1 LKFTNSH
8 IRILFLVFI
17 AGAFLYSCKSK
28 QNVVATSKKKS
39 SGELSEKE
47 RLSFDYLFLN
57 ANKEKMLGNYD
68 LAAGLYAQC
77 IKINPKEAAP
87 YYDLATIYT
96 YQNKLSQAAE
106 FARQAYLIN
115 KENIWYSLL
124 YAELLAQ
131 TGQFQKSIDVFS
143 DIVKRNPTRVEVL
156 MELGNIQEQMQ
167 QYDNAIKTYNQ
178 AEQVTGISE
187 ETSLSKQRVYLK
199 QNKLNKAIEET
210 KKLADAI
217 PQEPR
222 YRLMLA
228 ELYDNNKEPEK
239 AYAIYTEALK
249 TDPENPYILLSL
261 ADYHHKRKEYAKAFG
276 FLRTAYANPD
286 MDIDNKIKILLSFY
300 MSSDGNEELNKEVYS
315 LFEILIAAHPTDG
328 KAYSVYGDF
337 LYRDQ
342 KLAEAREQFKKAL
355 EYSNDKF
362 AIWNQVIIL
371 DSELQDWEAME
382 KNSEKALEIFPTQP
396 SFYLFS
402 GLAKI
407 QLKKYKEAVE
417 KLELGAALVVDNP
430 QLSSQFFSNLGDAY
444 HRMNKHKESD
454 SSYEKA
460 LKFDP
465 NNVYVLNNYSYYLS
479 IRKEKLEE
487 AARMSKRA
495 NEIEPGSPSFQDTYA
510 WILFQQGK
518 YDEALVWIT
527 KAFEN
532 GGASNGVILEHK
544 GDILFKTGNTR
555 EAIEYWKMAQEMG
568 ETSDKLQQKI
578 KTQKY
583 IE

>member
-1 LKFTNSH
+1 MKQIKSN
-8 IRILFLVFI
+8 IYLFLLVFI
-17 AGAFLYSCKSK
+17 TGIILYSCKAK
-28 QNVVATSKKKS
+28 ENVVATSKNKHQNN
-39 SGELSEKE
+39 LSEKE
-47 RLSFDYLFLN
+47 RINFDYLFLN

-77 IKINPKEAAP
+77 IKINPKAAAP

-96 YQNKLSQAAE
+96 YQNKLSQAVE
-106 FARQAYLIN
+106 FARQAYIID
-115 KENIWYSLL
+115 KDNIWYSLL

-131 TGQFQKSIDVFS
+131 TGQFQKSIEVFS
-143 DIVKRNPTRVEVL
+143 DIVKRNPTRVDVI

-178 AEQVTGISE
+178 AEQITGISE

-261 ADYHHKRKEYAKAFG
+261 ADYHHKRKDYAKAFG
-276 FLRTAYANPD
+276 FLRTAYSNPD

-300 MSSDGNEELNKEVYS
+300 MSSDSNEELNKEVYS

-342 KLAEAREQFKKAL
+342 KFAEAREQFKKAL
-355 EYSNDKF
+355 EFSNDKF

-396 SFYLFS
+396 SFYLYS

-430 QLSSQFFSNLGDAY
+430 QLSSQFYSNLGDAY
-444 HRMNKHKESD
+444 HRMNNHKESD

-479 IRKEKLEE
+479 LRKEKLEE

-495 NEIEPGSPSFQDTYA
+495 NEIDPASPSFQDTYA

-518 YDEALVWIT
+518 YDEALIWIT
-527 KAFEN
+527 KAVEN
-532 GGASNGVILEHK
+532 GGASNSVILEHK
-544 GDILFKTGNTR
+544 GDILFKTGNTS

-568 ETSDKLQQKI
+568 EKSEKLQQKI
-578 KTQKY
+578 QTKKY

>member
-1 LKFTNSH
+1 M
-8 IRILFLVFI
+8 FLI
-17 AGAFLYSCKSK
+17 SCKPKENIVS
-28 QNVVATSKKKS
+28 TSKKKNKE
-39 SGELSEKE
+39 ELSEKE

-57 ANKEKMLGNYD
+57 ANKEKMLGNFD

-96 YQNKLSQAAE
+96 HQNKLTQAVD
-106 FARQAYLIN
+106 FARQSYVLN
-115 KENIWYSLL
+115 KENIWYGLL
-124 YAELLAQ
+124 YSELLAQ

-143 DIVKRNPTRVEVL
+143 DIIKRNPTKVEVI

-167 QYDNAIKTYNQ
+167 QYDNAIKSYNQ
-178 AEQVTGISE
+178 AEQITGISE

-199 QNKLNKAIEET
+199 QNKLNKAIDET
-210 KKLADAI
+210 KRLADAI

-239 AYAIYTEALK
+239 AFEIYSDALK
-249 TDPENPYILLSL
+249 TDPDNPYILLSL
-261 ADYHHKRKEYAKAFG
+261 ADYHHKRKEFSKAFG
-276 FLRTAYANPD
+276 FLRRAYANPD

-300 MSSDGNEELNKEVYS
+300 MSSEGNEELNKEVYS
-315 LFEILIAAHPTDG
+315 LFEILIATHPTDG
-328 KAYSVYGDF
+328 KTYSVYGDF

-342 KLAEAREQFKKAL
+342 KLSEAREQFKKAL
-355 EYSNDKF
+355 DYSSDKF

-371 DSELQDWEAME
+371 DSELQDWGAME

-396 SFYLFS
+396 NFYLFS

-407 QLKKYKEAVE
+407 QLKKYEEAVE

-444 HRMNKHKESD
+444 HRMNKNKESD
-454 SSYEKA
+454 ISYEKA

-465 NNVYVLNNYSYYLS
+465 NNVYVLNNYSYYLA
-479 IRKEKLEE
+479 IRKEKLDE

-510 WILFQQGK
+510 WVLFQQGK
-518 YDEALVWIT
+518 YDEALIWIN
-527 KAFEN
+527 KAIEN

-544 GDILFKTGNTR
+544 GDILFKTGNIN
-555 EAIEYWKMAQEMG
+555 EALKFWKMATEMG
-568 ETSDKLQQKI
+568 EGSDKLQQKI

-583 IE
+583 ID

>member
-1 LKFTNSH
+1 MKIKTAHNSFALLVLATSLL
-8 IRILFLVFI
+8 LF
-17 AGAFLYSCKSK
+17 SCKTK
-28 QNVVATSKKKS
+28 ENIVKTSNNKKNAS
-39 SGELSEKE
+39 LSEKD
-47 RLSFDYLFLN
+47 RLNFDYSYLN
-57 ANKEKMLGNYD
+57 ANKEKILGNLE
-68 LAAGLYAQC
+68 LAAGLYSQC
-77 IKINPKEAAP
+77 IKINPREPAP
-87 YYDLATIYT
+87 YYELATIYT
-96 YQNKLSQAAE
+96 YQNKLSLAVE
-106 FARQAYLIN
+106 YARQAYQLN
-115 KENIWYSLL
+115 KDNIWYGLL

-131 TGQFQKSIDVFS
+131 TGQFQKSIDIFS
-143 DIVKRNPTRVEVL
+143 EIAKRNPSRIDVL
-156 MELGNIQEQMQ
+156 MELGNLQEQMQ

-178 AEQVTGISE
+178 IEQINGISE

-239 AYAIYTEALK
+239 AYAIYSEALK

-261 ADYHHKRKEYAKAFG
+261 ADYHHKRKEYDKAFT

-300 MSSDGNEELNKEVYS
+300 MASENNEALNKEVYS
-315 LFEILIAAHPTDG
+315 LFDILISTHPTDG

-342 KLAEAREQFKKAL
+342 KYAEAREQFKKAL
-355 EYSNDKF
+355 EYSSDKF

-396 SFYLFS
+396 NFYLFS

-407 QLKKYKEAVE
+407 QLKKYNEAVE

-444 HRMNKHKESD
+444 HRMNKNKESD
-454 SSYEKA
+454 AAYEKA

-479 IRKEKLEE
+479 LRKEKLDD

-495 NEIEPGSPSFQDTYA
+495 NELEPGSPSFQDTYA
-510 WILFQQGK
+510 WVLFQQGK
-518 YDEALVWIT
+518 YDEALIWIN
-527 KAFEN
+527 KAVEN
-532 GGASNGVILEHK
+532 GGATNSVILEHK
-544 GDILFKTGNTR
+544 GDILYKTGNIK
-555 EAIEYWKMAQEMG
+555 EAIEYWKKAQDLG
-568 ETSDKLQQKI
+568 ETSETLKQKI

>member
-1 LKFTNSH
+1 LKTKTAH
-8 IRILFLVFI
+8 IRIFFLVFI
-17 AGAFLYSCKSK
+17 AGVFFYSCKPK
-28 QNVVATSKKKS
+28 QNVVATSKKKTT
-39 SGELSEKE
+39 GELSEKE

-57 ANKEKMLGNYD
+57 ANKEKMLGNFD
-68 LAAGLYAQC
+68 LATGLYAQC

-87 YYDLATIYT
+87 YYDIATIYT
-96 YQNKLSQAAE
+96 YQNKLSQATD
-106 FARQAYLIN
+106 FARQAYVLN
-115 KENIWYSLL
+115 KENIWYGLL

-143 DIVKRNPTRVEVL
+143 DIVKRNPTKIEVI

-178 AEQVTGISE
+178 AEQITGISE

-228 ELYDNNKEPEK
+228 ELYDNNKDSEK
-239 AYAIYTEALK
+239 AFEIYSEALK

-300 MSSDGNEELNKEVYS
+300 MSSEGNEELNKEVYS

-342 KLAEAREQFKKAL
+342 KLPEAREQFKKAL
-355 EYSNDKF
+355 DYSSDKF

-371 DSELQDWEAME
+371 DSELQEWEAME

-396 SFYLFS
+396 NFYLFN

-417 KLELGAALVVDNP
+417 KLELGAALVVDNT

-454 SSYEKA
+454 ASYEKA

-479 IRKEKLEE
+479 IRKEKLDD

-495 NEIEPGSPSFQDTYA
+495 NEIDPISPSFQDTYA
-510 WILFQQGK
+510 WVLFQQGK
-518 YDEALVWIT
+518 YEDALVWIT
-527 KAFEN
+527 KAVEN
-532 GGASNGVILEHK
+532 GGAASGVIMEHK
-544 GDILFKTGNTR
+544 GDILFKTGNVK
-555 EAIEYWKMAQEMG
+555 EAVEYWKMASELG
-568 ETSDKLQQKI
+568 EASDKLQQKI

>member
-1 LKFTNSH
+1 MKQTKLY
-8 IRILFLVFI
+8 IRILFLVLLTGMLI
-17 AGAFLYSCKSK
+17 YSCKPK
-28 QNVVATSKKKS
+28 QNFVATSKKKS

-47 RLSFDYLFLN
+47 QLNFDYLFLN
-57 ANKEKMLGNYD
+57 ANKEKILGNFD
-68 LAAGLYAQC
+68 LAVGLYTQC

-96 YQNKLSQAAE
+96 YQNKLTQAAE
-106 FARQAYLIN
+106 SAREAYNIN

-131 TGQFQKSIDVFS
+131 TAQFQKAIDVFS
-143 DIVKRNPTRVEVL
+143 DIIKRNPTKVEVI
-156 MELGNIQEQMQ
+156 MEMGNIQEQIQ
-167 QYDNAIKTYNQ
+167 QYDNAVKTYNQ
-178 AEQVTGISE
+178 AEQITGISE

-210 KKLADAI
+210 KKLADAF

-228 ELYDNNKEPEK
+228 ELYDNNKEHDK
-239 AYAIYTEALK
+239 AFAIYTEALK

-261 ADYHHKRKEYAKAFG
+261 ADYHHKRKEYAKAFQ

-300 MSSDGNEELNKEVYS
+300 MSSEENEELNKEVYS
-315 LFEILIAAHPTDG
+315 LFEILIATHPYDG

-355 EYSNDKF
+355 EYSSEKF

-371 DSELQDWEAME
+371 DSELQDWDAME

-396 SFYLFS
+396 NFYLFS

-454 SSYEKA
+454 LSYEKA
-460 LKFDP
+460 LTFDP

-479 IRKEKLEE
+479 LRKEKLDD

-518 YDEALVWIT
+518 YDEALIWIT
-527 KAFEN
+527 KAVEN
-532 GGASNGVILEHK
+532 GGASNSVILEHK

-555 EAIEYWKMAQEMG
+555 EAIEYWKMAHEMG
-568 ETSDKLQQKI
+568 EPSDKLQQKI

>member
-1 LKFTNSH
+1 MKFNTSH
-8 IRILFLVFI
+8 IRTLFLVFL
-17 AGAFLYSCKSK
+17 AGAILFSCKPK
-28 QNVVATSKKKS
+28 QNVVATSKKKNS
-39 SGELSEKE
+39 NELSEKE

-68 LAAGLYAQC
+68 LASGLYAQC

-87 YYDLATIYT
+87 YYDIATIYT
-96 YQNKLSQAAE
+96 YQNKLTQAAE

-115 KENIWYSLL
+115 KENIWYGLL

-131 TGQFQKSIDVFS
+131 TGQFQKAIDVFS
-143 DIVKRNPTRVEVL
+143 DIIKRNPTKVEVI
-156 MELGNIQEQMQ
+156 MEMGNIQEQMQ
-167 QYDNAIKTYNQ
+167 QYDNAVKTYNQ
-178 AEQVTGISE
+178 AEQITGISE

-210 KKLADAI
+210 KMLAEAI

-239 AYAIYTEALK
+239 AFAIYTEALK
-249 TDPENPYILLSL
+249 TDPDNPYILLSL
-261 ADYHHKRKEYAKAFG
+261 ADYHHKRKEYTKAFA

-300 MSSDGNEELNKEVYS
+300 MSSEGNEELNKEVYS
-315 LFEILIAAHPTDG
+315 LFEILIATHPTDG

-342 KLAEAREQFKKAL
+342 KLAEARDQFKKAL
-355 EYSNDKF
+355 DYSSDKF

-371 DSELQDWEAME
+371 DSELQEWEAME

-417 KLELGAALVVDNP
+417 KLELGAALVVDNA

-454 SSYEKA
+454 VSYEKA

-479 IRKEKLEE
+479 VRKEKLDD

-495 NEIEPGSPSFQDTYA
+495 NEIDPGSPSFQDTYA

-518 YDEALVWIT
+518 YDEALIWIT
-527 KAFEN
+527 KAVEN

-555 EAIEYWKMAQEMG
+555 EAIEYWKMAVEMG

-578 KTQKY
+578 STQKY
-583 IE
+583 ID

>member
-1 LKFTNSH
+1 M
-8 IRILFLVFI
+8 
-17 AGAFLYSCKSK
+17 LYSCKAK
-28 QNVVATSKKKS
+28 ENVVATSKNKHQNN
-39 SGELSEKE
+39 LSEKE
-47 RLSFDYLFLN
+47 RINFDYLFLN

-77 IKINPKEAAP
+77 IKINPKAAAP

-96 YQNKLSQAAE
+96 YQNKLSQAVE
-106 FARQAYLIN
+106 FARQAYIID
-115 KENIWYSLL
+115 KDNIWYSLL

-131 TGQFQKSIDVFS
+131 TGQFQKSIEVFS
-143 DIVKRNPTRVEVL
+143 DIVKRNPTRVDVI

-178 AEQVTGISE
+178 AEQITGISE

-276 FLRTAYANPD
+276 FLRTAYSNPD

-300 MSSDGNEELNKEVYS
+300 MSSDSNEELNKEVYS

-342 KLAEAREQFKKAL
+342 KFAEAREQFKKAL
-355 EYSNDKF
+355 EFSNDKF

-396 SFYLFS
+396 SFYLYS

-430 QLSSQFFSNLGDAY
+430 QLSSQFYSNLGDAY
-444 HRMNKHKESD
+444 HRMNNHKESD

-479 IRKEKLEE
+479 LRKEKLEE

-495 NEIEPGSPSFQDTYA
+495 NEIDPASPSFQDTYA

-518 YDEALVWIT
+518 YDEALIWIT
-527 KAFEN
+527 KAVEN
-532 GGASNGVILEHK
+532 GGASNSVILEHK
-544 GDILFKTGNTR
+544 GDILFKTGNTS

-568 ETSDKLQQKI
+568 EKSEKLQQKI
-578 KTQKY
+578 QTKKY

>member
-1 LKFTNSH
+1 MP
-8 IRILFLVFI
+8 
-17 AGAFLYSCKSK
+17 K
-28 QNVVATSKKKS
+28 QNVVATSKKKNS
-39 SGELSEKE
+39 SELSEKE

-68 LAAGLYAQC
+68 LASGLYAQC

-87 YYDLATIYT
+87 YYDIATIYT
-96 YQNKLSQAAE
+96 YQNKLTQAAE

-115 KENIWYSLL
+115 KENIWYALL

-131 TGQFQKSIDVFS
+131 TGQHQKAIYVFS
-143 DIVKRNPTRVEVL
+143 DIIKTNPTKVEVI
-156 MELGNIQEQMQ
+156 MEMGNIQEQMQ
-167 QYDNAIKTYNQ
+167 QYDNAIKTYNK
-178 AEQVTGISE
+178 AEQITGISE
-187 ETSLSKQRVYLK
+187 ETALSKQRVYLK

-210 KKLADAI
+210 KMLAEAI

-228 ELYDNNKEPEK
+228 ELYNNNKEPEK
-239 AYAIYTEALK
+239 AFAIYTEALK
-249 TDPENPYILLSL
+249 TDPDNPYILLSL
-261 ADYHHKRKEYAKAFG
+261 ADYHYKRKEYTKAFA

-300 MSSDGNEELNKEVYS
+300 MSSEGNEELNKEVYS

-342 KLAEAREQFKKAL
+342 KLAEARDQFKKAL
-355 EYSNDKF
+355 DYSADKF

-371 DSELQDWEAME
+371 DSELQEWDAME

-417 KLELGAALVVDNP
+417 KLELGAALVVDNA

-454 SSYEKA
+454 VSYEKA
-460 LKFDP
+460 LSFDP

-479 IRKEKLEE
+479 IRKEKLDE

-495 NEIEPGSPSFQDTYA
+495 NEINPGSPSFQDTYA

-518 YDEALVWIT
+518 YDDALIWIN
-527 KAFEN
+527 KAIEN
-532 GGASNGVILEHK
+532 GGASNAVILEHK
-544 GDILFKTGNTR
+544 GDILYKNGNAK

-578 KTQKY
+578 STQKY
-583 IE
+583 ID

>member
-1 LKFTNSH
+1 
-8 IRILFLVFI
+8 
-17 AGAFLYSCKSK
+17 
-28 QNVVATSKKKS
+28 
-39 SGELSEKE
+39 
-47 RLSFDYLFLN
+47 
-57 ANKEKMLGNYD
+57 MLGNFD
-68 LAAGLYAQC
+68 LSAGLYSQC
-77 IKINPKEAAP
+77 IKINPKEPAP

-106 FARQAYLIN
+106 FAKQAYLLN
-115 KENIWYSLL
+115 KENIWYGLL

-143 DIVKRNPTRVEVL
+143 DIIKRNPTKVEVI

-167 QYDNAIKTYNQ
+167 QYDNAIKSYNQ
-178 AEQVTGISE
+178 AEQITGISE

-199 QNKLNKAIEET
+199 QNKLNKAIDET

-228 ELYDNNKEPEK
+228 ELYDNNKESEK
-239 AYAIYTEALK
+239 AFEIYSDALK
-249 TDPENPYILLSL
+249 TDPDNPYILLSL
-261 ADYHHKRKEYAKAFG
+261 ADYHHKRKEFSKAFG
-276 FLRTAYANPD
+276 FLRRAYANPD

-300 MSSDGNEELNKEVYS
+300 MSSEGNEELNKEVYS

-328 KAYSVYGDF
+328 KTYSVYGDF

-342 KLAEAREQFKKAL
+342 KLSEAREQFKKAL
-355 EYSNDKF
+355 DYSSDKF
-362 AIWNQVIIL
+362 AIWSQVIIL
-371 DSELQDWEAME
+371 DSELQEWDAME

-402 GLAKI
+402 GLAKT

-417 KLELGAALVVDNP
+417 KLELGAALVVDNA
-430 QLSSQFFSNLGDAY
+430 QLSSQFFSNLGDVY
-444 HRMNKHKESD
+444 HRMNKNKESD
-454 SSYEKA
+454 VSYEKA

-479 IRKEKLEE
+479 IRKEKLDD

-518 YDEALVWIT
+518 FDDALIWIT
-527 KAFEN
+527 KAVEN

-544 GDILFKTGNTR
+544 GDILFKTGNTK
-555 EAIEYWKMAQEMG
+555 EALEYWKMATEIG
-568 ETSDKLQQKI
+568 EGSDKLQQKI

-583 IE
+583 ID